1 MKKKRSPK
9 KAKSKSKPKAK
20 SPAPSVFKK
29 NIVFLILAICL
40 IAGGIFLL
48 AKNHPSSPNFPL
60 PVPQRSKEAIL
71 EDAKKGIEN
80 RKRDF
85 TVSKLRPG
93 KTYELKQVTQKFPFG
108 TALSFNLLFAPKVFS
123 KSHPSGYQ
131 AIMDYP
137 GGYLSAKKNYLK
149 IFQENFNGTTP
160 ENAFKWEFMNSQER
174 TDWRITDQALGFV
187 KKDPVLLENFRGHCV
202 FWNRKVRLPD
212 YLQNASQEE
221 IREAVFSQ
229 RLAMI
234 KRYPQI
240 KEWDLINEPI
250 IRPAYLKDGVDHME
264 VVFDP
269 QKDLDF
275 FVSLFIEARKIN
287 PQARYFVNE
296 NLLLSG
302 KNTPKIM
309 QFVKALTEKGAKPDG
324 IGIEGHFSSDYNPFT
339 LETAEKN
346 LKELASLGLPLKI
359 TELDFP
365 RSSFLGSEDPE
376 QKRATYL
383 KEMLTL
389 FYGTPQIE
397 GIYFWGF
404 ADPVH
409 WKGNEGAGLFD
420 SELKIKIA
428 GEEFQKLTQ
437 EEWVTKETKTAED
450 NGIINF
456 RGFPGRYQIID
467 QASGRKV
474 KEVVLEEAP

>member
-1 MKKKRSPK
+1 
-9 KAKSKSKPKAK
+9 
-20 SPAPSVFKK
+20 
-29 NIVFLILAICL
+29 
-40 IAGGIFLL
+40 
-48 AKNHPSSPNFPL
+48 
-60 PVPQRSKEAIL
+60 
-71 EDAKKGIEN
+71 
-80 RKRDF
+80 
-85 TVSKLRPG
+85 
-93 KTYELKQVTQKFPFG
+93 
-108 TALSFNLLFAPKVFS
+108 
-123 KSHPSGYQ
+123 
-131 AIMDYP
+131 
-137 GGYLSAKKNYLK
+137 
-149 IFQENFNGTTP
+149 
-160 ENAFKWEFMNSQER
+160 
-174 TDWRITDQALGFV
+174 
-187 KKDPVLLENFRGHCV
+187 
-202 FWNRKVRLPD
+202 
-212 YLQNASQEE
+212 
-221 IREAVFSQ
+221 
-229 RLAMI
+229 
-234 KRYPQI
+234 
-240 KEWDLINEPI
+240 
-250 IRPAYLKDGVDHME
+250 
-264 VVFDP
+264 
-269 QKDLDF
+269 
-275 FVSLFIEARKIN
+275 
-287 PQARYFVNE
+287 
-296 NLLLSG
+296 
-302 KNTPKIM
+302 M